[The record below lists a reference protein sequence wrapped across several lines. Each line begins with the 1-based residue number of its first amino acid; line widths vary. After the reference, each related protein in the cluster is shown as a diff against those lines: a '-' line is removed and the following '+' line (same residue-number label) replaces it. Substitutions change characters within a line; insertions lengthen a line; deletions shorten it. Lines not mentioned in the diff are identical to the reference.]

1 MAEFG
6 RKIQSVATGTLN
18 SLALQ
23 SKKDLTV
30 DNFVGLPE
38 ASAPDFSY
46 CVLRDG
52 TKVYPRRVLTTDQG
66 TGLVMVEELDHVNKE
81 TYQVLPTSPS
91 REDLAHSSALE
102 GGRYEIN
109 MNTVEAQE
117 QDSDDDAN
125 GEQLETKEGLQ
136 DTQQTDPAATDR
148 EEEVEEDEEPL
159 VRQGSSRSGKRRR
172 KMTMPG
178 EMTVGKRIKQKLTQE
193 EGSDD
198 DEEEVYAPPGVFIR
212 IFALKS
218 KTDLFFIFSKFL
230 WSWSFLQGSQRLK
243 EIA

>member
-1 MAEFG
+1 M
-6 RKIQSVATGTLN
+6 
-18 SLALQ
+18 
-23 SKKDLTV
+23 
-30 DNFVGLPE
+30 
-38 ASAPDFSY
+38 
-46 CVLRDG
+46 
-52 TKVYPRRVLTTDQG
+52 
-66 TGLVMVEELDHVNKE
+66 
-81 TYQVLPTSPS
+81 
-91 REDLAHSSALE
+91 EDLAHSSALE

-230 WSWSFLQGSQRLK
+230 WSWSFLQGSQSLK
-243 EIA
+243 DLA